1 MDTSSN
7 LSPRDRERE
16 RLKQLPEI
24 EAAQFRASSSPVSKP
39 GVLLAK
45 EIERCCHEFS
55 LISPFSPNQLKAA
68 SYRLTVGSRYS
79 LGGERRTLAESEQI
93 RIPPFQVLVI
103 QTRETLNMPRDMIA
117 RWNIKVSMAYKGLI
131 WAGGPQVDPGYQ
143 GHLFCPIY
151 NLSDQEVSLSYG
163 TEIAVIDFVTTT
175 AFDRDGKK
183 FERPPQAMLFDDY
196 DTLKSGLSDAWDRIQ
211 QFDTKITI
219 YGGFALTLIGIIVA
233 ALSVM
238 ASSSASA
245 EIKTLRLSEWLC
257 LIISGVAVALAWWV
271 GIRTQNHPRRN
282 GVHVASA
289 LVFILVGF
297 FLGVVVML
305 FALPLPNK

>member
-1 MDTSSN
+1 MDSSSS

-24 EAAQFRASSSPVSKP
+24 EASQFRASSSPVSKP
-39 GVLLAK
+39 GVLLAN
-45 EIERCCHEFS
+45 EIERCCHKFS
-55 LISPFSPNQLKAA
+55 LISPFSKDQLKPA

-79 LGGERRTLAESEQI
+79 LGGKWETLAESEQI
-93 RIPPFQVLVI
+93 TIPRFQVVVI
-103 QTRETLNMPRDMIA
+103 QTLETLNMPRDMIA

-151 NLSDQEVSLSYG
+151 NLSNKDVKLPYG

-175 AFDRDGKK
+175 AFDRSGKK
-183 FERPPQAMLFDDY
+183 FDRPPKEVLLDAY
-196 DTLKSGLSDAWDRIQ
+196 PTLESGLSDAWDRIER
-211 QFDTKITI
+211 FGETIEKTETKITI

-238 ASSSASA
+238 ATSSASA
-245 EIKTLRLSEWLC
+245 EIKSLRLSE
-257 LIISGVAVALAWWV
+257 
-271 GIRTQNHPRRN
+271 
-282 GVHVASA
+282 
-289 LVFILVGF
+289 
-297 FLGVVVML
+297 
-305 FALPLPNK
+305 